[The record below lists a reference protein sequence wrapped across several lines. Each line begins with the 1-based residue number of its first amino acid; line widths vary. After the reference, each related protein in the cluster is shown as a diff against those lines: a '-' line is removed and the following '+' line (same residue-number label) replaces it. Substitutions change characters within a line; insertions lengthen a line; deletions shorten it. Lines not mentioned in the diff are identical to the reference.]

1 VEVLR
6 EISFFSLIKKSLK
19 DDLTE
24 ASSYLNGLL
33 LELLELQAWEDQV
46 GPCLTRQ
53 IGSMSEYFLEK
64 EVP

>member
-1 VEVLR
+1 MEVLR
-6 EISFFSLIKKSLK
+6 EMSFFSLIKKSLK

-24 ASSYLNGLL
+24 ASSYLNGL
-33 LELLELQAWEDQV
+33 LLELQAWEDQV